1 MHAKRIVRALRRAAR
16 WSRSTKGEARTKA
29 LALVPT
35 TVPRHLH
42 TLLDWRLTG
51 LGINPKSIERHSPDI
66 LVHLKNG
73 CALCTDKQRCLEAM
87 MDFRTPPGWEGY
99 CPNAGTIRALLTGA
113 GARRVRIGPVRD
125 RRESA

>member
-42 TLLDWRLTG
+42 
-51 LGINPKSIERHSPDI
+51 
-66 LVHLKNG
+66 
-73 CALCTDKQRCLEAM
+73 M

-99 CPNAGTIRALLTGA
+99 CPNAGTIRALLAGA
-113 GARRVRIGPVRD
+113 GVSRVKIAPFRD
-125 RRESA
+125 RRQSA